1 MGIARPIVPAA
12 IPAWSEF
19 PVDSSTAWLI
29 WFIPFVAI
37 AANPSYAVGKAI
49 LPILRSRRRPGGL
62 ARSREREQSRSPA
75 FQRAMS
81 HTLLLIQ
88 DNPSDAKVV
97 QDALHGAT
105 IEQFRVEWVRSL
117 SDGLA
122 RLVSDENQA
131 QRGPTAIAAVLVDLM
146 LPDGDG
152 IETFDRL
159 FRLAPQIPIL
169 VLTDPQDEDL
179 AKLAVQHGAQDY
191 LLTAHLDSYLLP
203 KALRIIIERA
213 AIAEALFDQQER
225 AQVTLDSIGDAV
237 ISTDVRNCVTYLNA
251 VAEGLTGWSRGE
263 AEGRPIDE

>member
-1 MGIARPIVPAA
+1 
-12 IPAWSEF
+12 
-19 PVDSSTAWLI
+19 
-29 WFIPFVAI
+29 
-37 AANPSYAVGKAI
+37 
-49 LPILRSRRRPGGL
+49 
-62 ARSREREQSRSPA
+62 
-75 FQRAMS
+75 MS

-88 DNPSDAKVV
+88 DSAADAKVV

-105 IEQFRVEWVRSL
+105 VEHFQVEWVRSL
-117 SDGLA
+117 ADGLA
-122 RLVSDENQA
+122 RLANDGNQT
-131 QRGPTAIAAVLVDLM
+131 QPRPTAIAAVLVDLT

-159 FRLAPQIPIL
+159 FRAAPQIPIL
-169 VLTDPQDEDL
+169 VLTAPQDEDL

-251 VAEGLTGWSRGE
+251 VAEGLTGWSCGD
-263 AEGRPIDE
+263 AEGRPIAPWHTSRTRKLTRSQARSLLSMPRSNRVSSRSRPCISRRTRMAQISFSLNGAFCPTSLPLFHAPC